1 MSDKELV
8 ELIRSAPW
16 SDGFPYL
23 KETADR
29 IEELEAKLAKAIEAI
44 KKMQVSSDA
53 MMLHVARTTL
63 AELTKR
69 LK

>member
-8 ELIRSAPW
+8 ALIRSAPW

-29 IEELEAKLAKAIEAI
+29 IEELEAKLAKA
-44 KKMQVSSDA
+44 VD
-53 MMLHVARTTL
+53 
-63 AELTKR
+63 ELDRLGFDCECIVGRQTKGESHE
-69 LK
+69 